1 MSKLTNKEKIFILIT
16 LLIIAFCTIFYL
28 HKTPTAKITAPSSTD
43 IQKIG
48 EAIKQV
54 ESERPPR
61 IGKSPT
67 ETEINNSPYIK
78 HIRIALNGYL
88 DGTNTGVE
96 ADALDNTG
104 GSDCGLNNFDKTYY
118 QSKFIIL
125 DASDDDYG
133 GVQADIVFTN
143 KPDTIFWTWIY
154 RLGGDGEYVL
164 RGFCANGPTEEKKV
178 EFKSY
183 ISELIKNAKYL
194 Y

>member
-1 MSKLTNKEKIFILIT
+1 MKRKILISIS
-16 LLIIAFCTIFYL
+16 IIFVALCGTILYFR
-28 HKTPTAKITAPSSTD
+28 KSPIQGVITTPSSTD

-48 EAIKQV
+48 EAIKKV
-54 ESERPPR
+54 ESEQPPR

-78 HIRIALNGYL
+78 HIRIALNGFL

-133 GVQADIVFTN
+133 GVQSDIVFIN
-143 KPDTIFWTWIY
+143 KPDTLFWTWVY
-154 RLGGDGEYVL
+154 RLGGNGEYVL
-164 RGFCANGPTEEKKV
+164 RGFCANGPSEEKRV
-178 EFKSY
+178 EFNSY
-183 ISELIKNAKYL
+183 VSELIKNAKYL